1 MRIPTE
7 LNSRNHL
14 EEIEKKLDRPFLK
27 RHTIKRIGNQSNSK
41 QQIKSM
47 TIINEP
53 NLYYSEFNNS
63 DHNVTLKSAAEFV
76 SDYFANAKAVNI
88 VDILANN
95 FGINI
100 RLDDDYTAIHLDDK
114 EIDDIEFDSFINE
127 FVENLSVAD
136 IVALYSSMT
145 GVNFELSEN
154 GDSLIE
160 VK

>member
-1 MRIPTE
+1 
-7 LNSRNHL
+7 
-14 EEIEKKLDRPFLK
+14 
-27 RHTIKRIGNQSNSK
+27 
-41 QQIKSM
+41 M